1 VYTVLSTVLPAHPP
15 GVFLIKTDQDAA
27 DWRLENEEEN
37 STYWTSVIRPRSPWF
52 HLDLHELWNYRDLIL
67 LFVRRDF
74 VAQYKQT
81 ILGPL
86 WFFLQPL
93 FTTIV
98 FTVVFGRIARIP
110 TDGIPDFLFYLS
122 GTVCWAYFA
131 VCLTETSDTFFKN
144 SQIFGKV
151 FFPRLVVPVSI
162 VISNILKFL
171 VQFALFLVVLGF
183 FVMGSGQVRPNF
195 WILALPL
202 LILQMGMLG
211 LGCGIIVSA
220 MTTKYRDLSL
230 LVTFGVQL
238 WMYATPVVYP
248 LSQIPEKYRFYFSLN
263 PMTAVVESFRRAFLG
278 TSSIGAEQILL
289 SWAITVVFLFL
300 GIVLFSRVEKTF
312 MDTV

>member
-1 VYTVLSTVLPAHPP
+1 M
-15 GVFLIKTDQDAA
+15 GVFLIKSNQNTTD
-27 DWRLENEEEN
+27 WELEDSHED
-37 STYWTSVIRPRSPWF
+37 SGRWTSIIRPRRPWF

-98 FTVVFGRIARIP
+98 FTIVFGRIARIP
-110 TDGIPDFLFYLS
+110 TDGIPGFLFYLS
-122 GTVCWAYFA
+122 GTVCWAYFSI
-131 VCLTETSDTFFKN
+131 CLTETSDTFFKN
-144 SQIFGKV
+144 AQIFGKV

-162 VISNILKFL
+162 VISNVLKFL
-171 VQFALFLVVLGF
+171 VQFSLFLFVLGF
-183 FVMGSGQVRPNF
+183 FLVKGSQVRPNP
-195 WILALPL
+195 WIMALPL
-202 LILQMGMLG
+202 LVFQMGLLG

-248 LSQIPEKYRFYFSLN
+248 LSQIPEQYRFYFSLN
-263 PMTAVVESFRRAFLG
+263 PMTAVVEGFRRAFLG
-278 TSSIGAEQILL
+278 TSSIGAEQVLISWAVTLGLL
-289 SWAITVVFLFL
+289 SL
-300 GIVLFSRVEKTF
+300 GIILFSRVEKTF

>member
-1 VYTVLSTVLPAHPP
+1 MYNFFRLSALASRRREFISSKPN
-15 GVFLIKTDQDAA
+15 QDAA
-27 DWRLENEEEN
+27 DWRLENEEED
-37 STYWTSVIRPRSPWF
+37 SGYWTSVIRPRSPWF

-144 SQIFGKV
+144 AQIFGKV
-151 FFPRLVVPVSI
+151 FFPRSVVPVSI
-162 VISNILKFL
+162 VISNVLKFV
-171 VQFALFLVVLGF
+171 VQFSLFPGRFGILCDKGR
-183 FVMGSGQVRPNF
+183 QVRPNL
-195 WILALPL
+195 WIVALPVVGASNGVARL
-202 LILQMGMLG
+202 GMRDYR
-211 LGCGIIVSA
+211 IRDDNKI
-220 MTTKYRDLSL
+220 RDLSL

-248 LSQIPEKYRFYFSLN
+248 LSQIPE
-263 PMTAVVESFRRAFLG
+263 AVP
-278 TSSIGAEQILL
+278 ILL
-289 SWAITVVFLFL
+289 FPESDDRGGGKFPKGVSGNELHRGRADSHFVGCYPWAPVSRNSVV
-300 GIVLFSRVEKTF
+300 
-312 MDTV
+312 

>member
-1 VYTVLSTVLPAHPP
+1 MPWFLAAFGSS
-15 GVFLIKTDQDAA
+15 LIKSNQDTA
-27 DWRLENEEEN
+27 DWGLDDQQEAPG
-37 STYWTSVIRPRSPWF
+37 YWTSIIKPRKPWF

-131 VCLTETSDTFFKN
+131 ICLTEISDTFFKN
-144 SQIFGKV
+144 AQIFGKV
-151 FFPRLVVPVSI
+151 FFPRLVVPISI
-162 VISNILKFL
+162 VISNVLKFL
-171 VQFALFLVVLGF
+171 VQFSLFLVVLGF
-183 FVMGSGQVRPNF
+183 FLVKGTQVRPNL
-195 WILALPL
+195 WIVALPIL
-202 LILQMGMLG
+202 VLQMGVLG

-248 LSQIPEKYRFYFSLN
+248 LSQIPEQYRFYLALN
-263 PMTAVVESFRRAFLG
+263 PMTAVVESFRQAFLG
-278 TSSIGAEQILL
+278 TSSIGAEQVLV
-289 SWAITVVFLFL
+289 SWVVTLGLLFL
-300 GIVLFSRVEKTF
+300 GIILFSRVEKTF